1 MAVPARPSSAKIK
14 RLEQKQR
21 RRLPACDEVDF
32 FDEIFDVV
40 RGEEDDEEEEDL
52 RCIFNRNHELYVDVA
67 C

>member
-1 MAVPARPSSAKIK
+1 
-14 RLEQKQR
+14 LEKKQR

-52 RCIFNRNHELYVDVA
+52 RCIFNRYHELYVDVA